1 MQHHKSLMEAHYGRD
16 LQRSFLI
23 EAYLAE
29 NTDLPSQLLMEKKG
43 DFKNIL
49 VDAGQAALS
58 SGAIVATGGAGGDV
72 VVDVIFATKIAK
84 DVIDEVT
91 SILDSAGEIGTII
104 KEAAALDFDGSLS
117 FKDDVTD
124 IMEKV
129 VKNRFLGD
137 KSKEMM
143 QKASEKINEIISKI
157 ARAVG
162 KWVGTLIP
170 DDFGLGGPAFEALFA
185 AALKKAGA
193 NAYPIALAGIKALPM
208 GAGKYLTDADAL
220 EDLLESIA
228 TAMIDFIDSTTEWA
242 ESQREELESESF
254 GDTVRRKASAA
265 GDAMGAIAKSYGSA
279 VGSGI
284 VKQAKLQAAP
294 LGALYGFLN
303 NLSDGGLEA
312 KNDQA
317 RRALMNSLRNRGMD
331 DRIVSKIDKFYE
343 KTGSPLKIQNAL
355 DQLDTKSQEQFQS
368 GIDDYIESV
377 KKSNKGEILFMTE
390 KALPAVKG
398 FLEKFR
404 MDWIPATV
412 AVLRKLM
419 SWLMASVVIFGELVD
434 PSDYLEMETKKSAFQ
449 KGESRTAKEFENMF
463 ADISLENS
471 YRGDIMKITKREV
484 KQLVAE
490 RLTIDRVEANIM
502 DMGRRP
508 QGVDLDTLDAMYG
521 SQAFDIIDLLI
532 EDGVGVLDEEEGI
545 FYTYGSKGVDLMMQR
560 RGLSEAFDSR
570 GLSEYG
576 LYEKSGYLE
585 AEAEFDELM
594 DEVAMFMGDAR
605 KRLSALMEKHV
616 SLGATDTESIELI
629 NAAFEDA
636 KSGVR

>member
-1 MQHHKSLMEAHYGRD
+1 
-16 LQRSFLI
+16 
-23 EAYLAE
+23 
-29 NTDLPSQLLMEKKG
+29 
-43 DFKNIL
+43 
-49 VDAGQAALS
+49 
-58 SGAIVATGGAGGDV
+58 
-72 VVDVIFATKIAK
+72 
-84 DVIDEVT
+84 EVT

-220 EDLLESIA
+220 EDLLENIA

-303 NLSDGGLEA
+303 NLSDGALEA

-343 KTGSPLKIQNAL
+343 K
-355 DQLDTKSQEQFQS
+355 
-368 GIDDYIESV
+368 
-377 KKSNKGEILFMTE
+377 
-390 KALPAVKG
+390 
-398 FLEKFR
+398 
-404 MDWIPATV
+404 
-412 AVLRKLM
+412 
-419 SWLMASVVIFGELVD
+419 
-434 PSDYLEMETKKSAFQ
+434 
-449 KGESRTAKEFENMF
+449 
-463 ADISLENS
+463 
-471 YRGDIMKITKREV
+471 
-484 KQLVAE
+484 
-490 RLTIDRVEANIM
+490 
-502 DMGRRP
+502 
-508 QGVDLDTLDAMYG
+508 
-521 SQAFDIIDLLI
+521 
-532 EDGVGVLDEEEGI
+532 
-545 FYTYGSKGVDLMMQR
+545 
-560 RGLSEAFDSR
+560 
-570 GLSEYG
+570 
-576 LYEKSGYLE
+576 
-585 AEAEFDELM
+585 
-594 DEVAMFMGDAR
+594 
-605 KRLSALMEKHV
+605 
-616 SLGATDTESIELI
+616 
-629 NAAFEDA
+629 
-636 KSGVR
+636 